1 MSEDRVDEL
10 LQKLQKY
17 FSHITAAEI
26 MNQNVITLTPER
38 TLWQAKELMKIR
50 KISGIPVV
58 NDKKQLIGIVS
69 IEDIIVALEKGCI
82 KDSIEE
88 HMTKKVVSFSPA
100 ESLDSIIS
108 KFERYHFG
116 RFPVIDESGK
126 ILGVISKKDII
137 RTILERFRLI
147 YVHDERRSQ
156 ILEKEAEWF
165 DRSLITGDYVKK
177 SDADF
182 TFRIDYTDVD
192 LAGAGAAKLK
202 AFLNK
207 KELDERLVRRVAIA
221 TYEAEVNVVI
231 HSESEGCIY
240 CWVEK
245 DCIKVRVEDHGKGIE
260 NVEQAMKEGYS
271 TATDHIRELGF
282 GAGMG
287 LPNMRR
293 YSDKMVVMS
302 EVGKGVVVEM
312 IFCERGRT

>member
-1 MSEDRVDEL
+1 MIEDRVDEL

-17 FSHITAAEI
+17 FSHITASEI
-26 MNQNVITLTPER
+26 MNKNVITLTPGR

-58 NDKKQLIGIVS
+58 NEEKKLIGIVS
-69 IEDIIVALEKGCI
+69 IEDIIVALERNRI
-82 KDSIEE
+82 KEPIAS
-88 HMTKKVVSFSPA
+88 HMTKRVVSLTPD
-100 ESLDSIIS
+100 EPLDSIIS
-108 KFERYHFG
+108 KFDRYHFG
-116 RFPVIDESGK
+116 RFPVVDK
-126 ILGVISKKDII
+126 DNRILGVISKKDII

-156 ILEKEAEWF
+156 ILQKEAEWF
-165 DRSLITGDYVKK
+165 DKSLITGDYVKK
-177 SDADF
+177 SYADF
-182 TFRIDYTDVD
+182 VFQINCTDID

-202 AFLNK
+202 AFLTK
-207 KELDERLVRRVAIA
+207 RGIDETLVRRVAIA

-231 HSESEGCIY
+231 HSESEGSIY
-240 CWVEK
+240 CWIEE

-312 IFCERGRT
+312 IFCERG

>member
-1 MSEDRVDEL
+1 MAEDKVDEL

-17 FSHITAAEI
+17 FSHITASEI
-26 MNQNVITLTPER
+26 MNKNVITLTSER

-58 NDKKQLIGIVS
+58 NDQRKLIGIIS
-69 IEDIIVALEKGCI
+69 IEDIIMALEKNYI
-82 KDSIEE
+82 KEPIGD
-88 HMTKKVVSFSPA
+88 HMTKRVVSFSPDEPL
-100 ESLDSIIS
+100 ESIVS

-116 RFPVIDESGK
+116 RFPVVDK
-126 ILGVISKKDII
+126 NKRILGVISKKDIT
-137 RTILERFRLI
+137 RAILERFRLI

-165 DRSLITGDYVKK
+165 DKSLITGDYVKK

-182 TFRIDYTDVD
+182 VFQINYTNVD

-202 AFLNK
+202 SFLTK
-207 KELDERLVRRVAIA
+207 KGISETLVRRVAIA

-231 HSESEGCIY
+231 HSESEGAIY
-240 CWVEK
+240 CWIEK
-245 DCIKVRVEDHGKGIE
+245 TCIKVRVEDHGRGIE
-260 NVEQAMKEGYS
+260 NIEQAMKEGYS

-287 LPNMRR
+287 LPNIRR
-293 YSDKMVVMS
+293 YSDQMVVMS

-312 IFCERGRT
+312 IFCERG